1 MEFSF
6 IIPRNNKELLEDG
19 DCSHYFVKQIYNAN
33 EIQTQ
38 LRGELDLNWIH
49 GNPLKMSKSSCF
61 CYL

>member
-38 LRGELDLNWIH
+38 LRGELEFKLDSWKFIENV
-49 GNPLKMSKSSCF
+49 
-61 CYL
+61 